1 MASQPPTLE
10 LALQRIRSYARAAT
24 ISPTALA
31 RMADLSDRSTRD
43 MHRDGWSPSS
53 TTIRKLE
60 AVIPP
65 DWMPPA
71 AAAAAQEAA

>member
-1 MASQPPTLE
+1 M
-10 LALQRIRSYARAAT
+10 AT
-24 ISPTALA
+24 IRDITSRILAYRTAQRMTRAGMAVAAGLHRDALRQMDNPNWNPTAETL
-31 RMADLSDRSTRD
+31 
-43 MHRDGWSPSS
+43 
-53 TTIRKLE
+53 RKLE